1 VTIIA
6 DTYLVYSEGEVFQSK
21 LAHGLESAFETAL
34 QFVFGDMPDAV
45 EDPELFDQAV
55 VFKNDFENKSFWR
68 GGESIWETDFSNGLS
83 VVVRVESLL
92 N

>member
-1 VTIIA
+1 MISP

-45 EDPELFDQAV
+45 EDPELFDHAV

-68 GGESIWETDFSNGLS
+68 GGESIWDWESNNGSLTI
-83 VVVRVESLL
+83 VRVESLL